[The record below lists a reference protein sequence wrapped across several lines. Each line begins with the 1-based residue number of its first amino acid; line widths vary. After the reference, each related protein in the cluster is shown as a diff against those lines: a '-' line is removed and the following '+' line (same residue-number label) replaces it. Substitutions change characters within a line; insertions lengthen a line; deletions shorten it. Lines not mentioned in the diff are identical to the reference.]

1 MRYGINFVFA
11 TTTATNVLPVKLVLL
26 TLLRGTS
33 G

>member
-11 TTTATNVLPVKLVLL
+11 TTTAANVLPVKLVLL
-26 TLLRGTS
+26 ALLRGAS